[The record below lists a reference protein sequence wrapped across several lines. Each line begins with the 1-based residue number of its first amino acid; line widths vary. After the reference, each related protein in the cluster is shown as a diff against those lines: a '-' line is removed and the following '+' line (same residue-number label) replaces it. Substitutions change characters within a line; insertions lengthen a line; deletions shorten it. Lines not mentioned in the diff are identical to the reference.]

1 MTIIELFLIAVGL
14 ASDAFVV
21 SITLGLKYKY
31 LSLFNKLKIALTFS
45 ILQVLMPMVG
55 FLVAYNF
62 NSQVTFLTKFIAF
75 LILSLIGINML
86 ISKEE
91 ELNYNIDFKNLFFL
105 GIATSLDAFAVG
117 LTIAFL
123 KANMVLSLVSIGLVT
138 FILCFCGVLLGNLV
152 ENHFTNKARIMGG
165 IILILIGLKILIG
178 F

>member
-21 SITLGLKYKY
+21 SITLGLKYQY
-31 LSLFNKLKIALTFS
+31 LSLLNKLKIALTFS
-45 ILQVLMPMVG
+45 ILQVIMPMIG

-117 LTIAFL
+117 LSFAFL
-123 KANMVLSLVSIGLVT
+123 KVNMLISLTLIGLVT
-138 FILCFCGVLLGNLV
+138 FLMCFLGPYLGNY
-152 ENHFTNKARIMGG
+152 FGSKIANKPQVVGG
-165 IILILIGLKILIG
+165 IILIVIGFKILI

>member
-1 MTIIELFLIAVGL
+1 MTIIELFMIAVGL

-21 SITLGLKYKY
+21 SITLGLKYQY
-31 LSLFNKLKIALTFS
+31 LSLFN
-45 ILQVLMPMVG
+45 
-55 FLVAYNF
+55 NF

-91 ELNYNIDFKNLFFL
+91 ELNYNINFKNLFFL

-117 LTIAFL
+117 LSFAFL
-123 KANMVLSLVSIGLVT
+123 KVNMLISLTLIGLVT
-138 FILCFCGVLLGNLV
+138 FLMCFIGPYLGNY
-152 ENHFTNKARIMGG
+152 FGSKIANKPQVVGG
-165 IILILIGLKILIG
+165 IILIVIGFKILI

>member
-21 SITLGLKYKY
+21 SITLGLKYQY
-31 LSLFNKLKIALTFS
+31 LSLLNKLKIALTFS
-45 ILQVLMPMVG
+45 ILQVIMPMVG

-117 LTIAFL
+117 LSFAFL
-123 KANMVLSLVSIGLVT
+123 KVNMLISLTLIGLVT
-138 FILCFCGVLLGNLV
+138 FLMCFLGPYLGNY
-152 ENHFTNKARIMGG
+152 FGGRIANKPQVVGG
-165 IILILIGLKILIG
+165 IILIVIGFKILI

>member
-1 MTIIELFLIAVGL
+1 MTILELFLIAVGL

-31 LSLFNKLKIALTFS
+31 INIFNKLKIAITFS
-45 ILQVLMPMVG
+45 TLQVLMPMLG

-75 LILSLIGINML
+75 LILSLIGFNML
-86 ISKEE
+86 ITKEE
-91 ELNYNIDFKNLFFL
+91 ELNYNIGLRNLFIL

-117 LTIAFL
+117 LSYAFL
-123 KANMVLSLVSIGLVT
+123 NVNMLVSLSLIGIVT
-138 FILCFCGVLLGNLV
+138 FLMCFAGPFLGNY
-152 ENHFTNKARIMGG
+152 FGSKIANKPQVVGG
-165 IILILIGLKILIG
+165 IILMLIGFKILI

>member
-1 MTIIELFLIAVGL
+1 MTILELFLIAVGL

-31 LSLFNKLKIALTFS
+31 INIFNKLKIAITFS
-45 ILQVLMPMVG
+45 TLQVLMPMLG

-75 LILSLIGINML
+75 LILSLIGLNML
-86 ISKEE
+86 ITKEE
-91 ELNYNIDFKNLFFL
+91 ELNYNIGLRNLFIL

-117 LTIAFL
+117 LSYAFL
-123 KANMVLSLVSIGLVT
+123 NVNMLVSLSLIGIVT
-138 FILCFCGVLLGNLV
+138 FLMCFAGPFLGNY
-152 ENHFTNKARIMGG
+152 FGSKIANKPQVVGG
-165 IILILIGLKILIG
+165 IILMLIGFKILI